1 MAIPFWALPFA
12 GFRDN
17 AHTWRQNWI
26 LVSMKKMFQEMQPS
40 EITGEPA
47 GINGWPL
54 VLFCYLTVQSIVY
67 AVKLSIP
74 LYVALTV
81 PRLDFL
87 PQLPTQDFQLIEMIA
102 NLLMLAAI
110 LLCMVVF
117 LARRKSF
124 RTICVYVLFASFILS
139 PAMFLYHQTA
149 LGLPVVA
156 ATLSRAFISIPNIE
170 NFAAFTAAS
179 WYLARSRR
187 VANAFVR

>member
-1 MAIPFWALPFA
+1 
-12 GFRDN
+12 
-17 AHTWRQNWI
+17 
-26 LVSMKKMFQEMQPS
+26 MKKEFQETQPS
-40 EITGEPA
+40 EKTGEPA

-74 LYVALTV
+74 LYVSLTV

-87 PQLPTQDFQLIEMIA
+87 PQLPNQDFQLVEMIA
-102 NLLMLAAI
+102 NLFMLAAI
-110 LLCMVVF
+110 LLCMVAF

-124 RTICVYVLFASFILS
+124 PTICVCVLFALFILS

-156 ATLSRAFISIPNIE
+156 ARLSRAFISLPNIE
-170 NFAAFTAAS
+170 NIAAFIAAS
-179 WYLARSRR
+179 WYLSRSRR